1 MFIQYVIQQPL
12 RAASLLVA
20 LLATTTT
27 YAHGRVGE
35 HVRPDQMTP
44 PVRVSSG
51 PTSTPQPVVARY
63 RVTHTDRVTRTGP
76 QVKRLEWLFVR
87 DNDTVALIKGRVEDI
102 WRRAAD
108 GCISFERVLHDDQRV
123 IDYSCGELRSL
134 GVTPSWAALSTF
146 VDENEIAA
154 MKRLGSTG
162 TGDARRI
169 RYAAATPNQARAASW
184 SPALNLPT
192 LLTRRIGRHAEL
204 RFELVEWH
212 AQAPAGW
219 PAPAMRA
226 ADYLRID
233 AADFGDMEYDPIVR
247 KAEAL
252 DVKAG
257 WRVAHRHE

>member
-1 MFIQYVIQQPL
+1 MADHDTRFAILYQCADARIGKGANAT
-12 RAASLLVA
+12 RRDATAKLL
-20 LLATTTT
+20 
-27 YAHGRVGE
+27 
-35 HVRPDQMTP
+35 
-44 PVRVSSG
+44 RVSQLS
-51 PTSTPQPVVARY
+51 ST
-63 RVTHTDRVTRTGP
+63 
-76 QVKRLEWLFVR
+76 
-87 DNDTVALIKGRVEDI
+87 
-102 WRRAAD
+102 RR
-108 GCISFERVLHDDQRV
+108 S
-123 IDYSCGELRSL
+123 
-134 GVTPSWAALSTF
+134 
-146 VDENEIAA
+146 
-154 MKRLGSTG
+154 
-162 TGDARRI
+162 RRI

-204 RFELVEWH
+204 RFDLVEWH

-247 KAEAL
+247 KAEAM